1 MFYVFSDANNDQDC
15 QKITEIQGRKKIS
28 SNELELNCFWRG
40 GDCSPEGKFI
50 REESMLS
57 GHWPANPDYR
67 ITMPQQASC
76 PPAPKI
82 QSRPKTD
89 FPFVANSPECWS
101 ACTAIFN

>member
-1 MFYVFSDANNDQDC
+1 MSFRGLHKHICTFQMQTMSKAVK
-15 QKITEIQGRKKIS
+15 KITEIQGRKKIP

-67 ITMPQQASC
+67 ITMP
-76 PPAPKI
+76 
-82 QSRPKTD
+82 
-89 FPFVANSPECWS
+89 
-101 ACTAIFN
+101 

>member
-15 QKITEIQGRKKIS
+15 QKITEIHGRKKIP

-67 ITMPQQASC
+67 ITMP
-76 PPAPKI
+76 
-82 QSRPKTD
+82 
-89 FPFVANSPECWS
+89 
-101 ACTAIFN
+101 